1 MGWGRE
7 TRRRCCCRGR
17 NAVECAM
24 TAPGPSERSSTRTA
38 WSLKRV
44 VGQVRWLSDRLFDLL
59 NGTDTAGAI
68 EPADMTVVG
77 PHRDRGVRYQLT
89 RPRAFRRLLRRL
101 DLPAGEVFVDIGC
114 GKGRVLMLAREF
126 GFRKIVGVEYAPA
139 LCAIAQRNVAAAD
152 AAGVVIHCCD
162 AVDYDFAEGETVIFL
177 FNPFDGVVLGK
188 MLERLEASLRR
199 DPRKAWLIYHFPRWM
214 EVIESHGVFRRIG
227 CHAYDGCE
235 FVVYVHEPDRAI
247 S

>member
-1 MGWGRE
+1 
-7 TRRRCCCRGR
+7 
-17 NAVECAM
+17 M
-24 TAPGPSERSSTRTA
+24 TAPRPSEGSSTRTVR
-38 WSLKRV
+38 SLRRV

-59 NGTDTAGAI
+59 HGTDTAGAV

-89 RPRAFRRLLRRL
+89 RPWAFRRLLRRL
-101 DLPAGEVFVDIGC
+101 DLPAGEVFIDIGC

-126 GFRKIVGVEYAPA
+126 GFRKIVGIEYAPA

-152 AAGVVIHCCD
+152 APRLVIHCCD
-162 AVDYDFAEGETVIFL
+162 AVDYDFAEGETVIYL

-214 EVIESHGVFRRIG
+214 DVIESHGVFTRVGR
-227 CHAYDGCE
+227 HAYGGCE
-235 FVVYVHEPDRAI
+235 FAVYVHEPGRAI